1 VHREGHVGAALAL
14 YAPVGFPAFV
24 SGFRSLAVLG
34 AIGAVALAML
44 PDQDMRIPLVS
55 HRGVT
60 HTVWFALL
68 VAGVLGVA
76 GVYLGREQGVT
87 GAAGIGAFAA
97 LVGFVTIV
105 SHIAADALTPMGVRP
120 FAPVRGRKYT
130 VALATAS
137 NPIANYLLL
146 VLGGAIAVGA
156 LVLASTMAA

>member
-14 YAPVGFPAFV
+14 YAPVGFLAFV

-60 HTVWFALL
+60 HTLWFALL

>member
-1 VHREGHVGAALAL
+1 
-14 YAPVGFPAFV
+14 
-24 SGFRSLAVLG
+24 
-34 AIGAVALAML
+34 
-44 PDQDMRIPLVS
+44 
-55 HRGVT
+55 
-60 HTVWFALL
+60 
-68 VAGVLGVA
+68 VA